1 MMVILQKKFHRLCFV
16 VLFMMELADTSS
28 LKIIA
33 FQLSG
38 SRCEHTMAAP
48 SASREAQRGF

>member
-38 SRCEHTMAAP
+38 SRCEHTMAAR